1 MGNDGVYDVIIVG
14 GGPAGLAVGSELS
27 YKHNVLVL
35 DKNVS
40 GKTARSWFI
49 PLDAIDEKVM
59 PYTYNGVTRFI
70 TQTFGGANVAWN
82 TELFDRY
89 PYVNEKTLLPHWVD
103 VIKNN
108 GSEILDGCAYLDSR
122 VSGGI
127 ATVETSQGSF
137 RARLLIDA
145 TGYNSPIIQKY
156 NIDRNNY
163 YWWSVS
169 GSINKHPDGLNGM
182 KVGDY
187 MMWQTFK
194 DTNAD
199 VNASMASGRPIFSYE
214 ILNEDTSFSFA
225 FYLRKEIVAK
235 EVMDK
240 EYMALMRNEPATANF
255 HNAEITELKY
265 GWYPSG
271 ALSQQFA
278 EDHVAF
284 IGDAGCWTTPCG
296 WGMTFI
302 LRNYRHFAARIGV
315 LLDANTLDKRSLL
328 SAPHYKVHADYE
340 VLLDTVVTHFLSV
353 ATANQLDRFIN
364 LFHSLPKI
372 LCEKVFTLTITRE
385 EVHTMLKAMLAE
397 FEPSELARILPKAD
411 YLLVLDEV
419 RYFGEDAVVDEMHK
433 VFSLFHSPN
442 RTISPWPNGYNFS

>member
-1 MGNDGVYDVIIVG
+1 MGNNGVYDVIIVG

-27 YKHNVLVL
+27 YKHKVLVV
-35 DKNVS
+35 DRNVT
-40 GKTARSWFI
+40 GETARSWFI

-70 TQTFGGANVAWN
+70 TQTFGGANIAWD
-82 TELFDRY
+82 TELFNRY

-103 VIKNN
+103 VIKKN
-108 GSEILDGCAYLDSR
+108 GSEIIDECTYLDSS
-122 VSGGI
+122 VNGGI
-127 ATVETSQGSF
+127 AAVETSKGSF

-156 NIDRNNY
+156 KIDRDNY

-169 GSINKHPDGLNGM
+169 GSINKHPNGLNGM

-199 VNASMASGRPIFSYE
+199 LNASMASGRPIFSYE

-225 FYLRKEIVAK
+225 FYLRKEIVSK

-240 EYMALMRNEPATANF
+240 EYMTLMRNEPATANF
-255 HNAEITELKY
+255 HDAEITELKY

-271 ALSQQFA
+271 ALSQQLA
-278 EDHVAF
+278 EDNVVF

-302 LRNYRHFAARIGV
+302 LRNYSDFAAQIGK
-315 LLDANTLDKRSLL
+315 LLDANTLDKQSLL
-328 SAPHYKVHADYE
+328 SVPHYEVHEEYE
-340 VLLDTVVTHFLSV
+340 VLLDTIVTHFLSV

-364 LFHSLPKI
+364 LFNSIPKI

-385 EVHTMLKAMLAE
+385 EVHTMLKAMMAE
-397 FEPSELARILPKAD
+397 FELSELVSILPKDD
-411 YLLVLDEV
+411 YLLVLEEAK
-419 RYFGEDAVVDEMHK
+419 FFAEDAVVDEMNK
-433 VFSLFHSPN
+433 VFGLFHKPAEKPSGLN
-442 RTISPWPNGYNFS
+442 NGYNFS